1 MFLLFANVSVFTH
14 LPNYQKDGR
23 PQKCQLEKLWQSV
36 HPCGR
41 SLWQPCGGLSCT
53 QHRWPSLWA
62 CLSVLDL
69 QKPGEQRGNGGRAA
83 SVWRCLKES
92 LHEAHHEGFEDA
104 QAAAP
109 DGDVTP
115 FTDSDVAEWRLLG
128 NGKNTNCW
136 LPLRRNNTDN
146 RLTGS
151 TGQILVFFY
160 ETLFI

>member
-1 MFLLFANVSVFTH
+1 MDVLKNVSWRNFDKVCIPVVGHYGNPVEAFHVRSIGDPASEPAWVFWISRN
-14 LPNYQKDGR
+14 LVNKG
-23 PQKCQLEKLWQSV
+23 
-36 HPCGR
+36 
-41 SLWQPCGGLSCT
+41 
-53 QHRWPSLWA
+53 
-62 CLSVLDL
+62 
-69 QKPGEQRGNGGRAA
+69 GNGGRAA
-83 SVWRCLKES
+83 FVWRCLKES